1 MTDEAAKDK
10 ANEDLVSMLAK
21 AGEDNL
27 IVVFGP
33 PGLGLRDILEAMHGH
48 LKASFMIIADEEPTV
63 PGGSDLVN

>member
-10 ANEDLVSMLAK
+10 ANADLLSLLAK
-21 AGEDNL
+21 AAEDNL

-33 PGLGLRDILEAMHGH
+33 PGLTLRDIIEAMHGH
-48 LKASFMIIADEEPTV
+48 LKASFMIIADEEQAV